1 VSLATG
7 AIAEKKPKRTYY
19 QRVRYRMHLIL
30 EAGRGSGPVGIAFE
44 AFLIVLIVAN
54 AFAVTIESVP
64 KYGIPYKGYFDV
76 FEWFSVAVFTVE
88 YALRLWTAPDDPRF
102 AGSGPLKTR
111 LRCVIQPYML
121 IDFVAIAPAFLALF
135 VPVADLRI
143 LRLFRLLRLLK
154 IARYSPA
161 VATLMHVLSV
171 ERRALFGTLLLT
183 LCVMSLSGE
192 CMYIIE
198 GQVQPNV
205 FGSLPDCMYWAI
217 ITLTTVGYGDKVPV
231 TLLGKA
237 LAGITAILGLG
248 LFALPVGIIAS
259 GFMGELHRRDFVV
272 TSGMLSRIPLFA
284 GFDLEIMSELMIML
298 RSSIAREHAPI
309 VVAGEPATAMY
320 FIVSGQAKAEVGGRT
335 IALGPGDF
343 FGADA
348 LLRSAPY
355 DATVFADTPM
365 RVLTLSAQDLVV
377 LLRKYPTLKKR
388 LERKSMKREKP
399 RLPADDLSETPKPRR
414 TAS

>member
-1 VSLATG
+1 VSLATE
-7 AIAEKKPKRTYY
+7 AAPEKKPKRTYW
-19 QRVRYRMHLIL
+19 QRVRFRAHQVL
-30 EAGRGSGPVGIAFE
+30 EAGRGSGVVGIVFE
-44 AFLIVLIVAN
+44 TFLIVLIVAN
-54 AFAVTIESVP
+54 AVAVTVESLP
-64 KYGIPYKGYFDV
+64 KYGIPYRVYFDY

-102 AGSGPLKTR
+102 AASGPIKSR
-111 LRCVIQPYML
+111 LRSMIQPFMV
-121 IDFVAIAPAFLALF
+121 IDIVAIAPAYLALF
-135 VPVADLRI
+135 FPVADLRI

-161 VATLMHVLSV
+161 VSTLMHVLSV

-183 LCVMSLSGE
+183 LCVMALSGE

-205 FGSLPDCMYWAI
+205 FGSLPDCLYWAI
-217 ITLTTVGYGDKVPV
+217 ITLTTVGYGDKFPV
-231 TLLGKA
+231 TALGKL
-237 LAGITAILGLG
+237 LAGVTGILGLG

-298 RSSIAREHAPI
+298 RSSIIREHTPI

-320 FIVSGQAKAEVGGRT
+320 FIVSGQAKAEVGGKS

-348 LLRSAPY
+348 LLRAGPY

-365 RVLTLSAQDLVV
+365 RVLALSAQDLVV
-377 LLRKYPTLKKR
+377 LLRKYPKLKKR
-388 LERKSMKREKP
+388 MERQSTRKEKP
-399 RLPADDLSETPKPRR
+399 RLPREDNDAT
-414 TAS
+414 